1 MVEEGGGVGITCNGG
16 DSSQTEIQYPVN
28 SRQPSPCQTNSQKQR
43 HIPAGCRHSGR
54 TDDKVLGDCVAEE
67 HADPEKYGTKIALIP
82 CVWNSG
88 TYQCIG
94 RYEERKK
101 HEI

>member
-54 TDDKVLGDCVAEE
+54 TDDKVLGDC
-67 HADPEKYGTKIALIP
+67 DRRRSQRNMLIP
-82 CVWNSG
+82 RNTEQRLC
-88 TYQCIG
+88 
-94 RYEERKK
+94 
-101 HEI
+101 